1 MKKILTKK
9 NNYFKKLFLFFESL
23 LKSILATLKQPVFL
37 IFPLLLILLFY
48 IPNESVKFILKL
60 NVSKP
65 EIWQFFTSSFVHENV
80 NHLFTNLKYYFLVIF
95 ILGFIFYRLK
105 QSKFLSNLF
114 FLILLSYWII
124 EIIFFLIIKFNSN
137 APIISSGSS
146 GIVFSLFGVFFSSLI
161 YSASIEQKQN
171 FMKFNLFNLVISSIL
186 LIIYYSYNLYQNNYL
201 DFSVL
206 SFFIILSFIFF
217 LFLIIFIKF
226 YNKEVY
232 KIRNILI
239 ISLAFHFIIFLV
251 FFPSIENALDLGI
264 NYSSHFIGFLLGLL
278 ISGIYLNKLLKKYR

>member
-1 MKKILTKK
+1 MKKNTF
-9 NNYFKKLFLFFESL
+9 FKKPFLFFESL

-37 IFPLLLILLFY
+37 IFPFLLILLFY
-48 IPNESVKFILKL
+48 IPNESFKFILKL

-65 EIWQFFTSSFVHENV
+65 EIWQFFTSSFVHENL
-80 NHLFTNLKYYFLVIF
+80 NHLFTNLKYYFLIVF
-95 ILGFIFYRLK
+95 ILGFIFFRLK
-105 QSKFLSNLF
+105 QSNVLSKLF

-124 EIIFFLIIKFNSN
+124 ETLFFLIIKFNSN
-137 APIISSGSS
+137 SPIISCGSS

-161 YSASIEQKQN
+161 YAASIEQKQN
-171 FMKFNLFNLVISSIL
+171 FMKFNIFNLVISSIL

-201 DFSVL
+201 DYSKFSL
-206 SFFIILSFIFF
+206 FIILSFIFF
-217 LFLIIFIKF
+217 ILLIILLKF

-251 FFPSIENALDLGI
+251 FFPSIEYTLNLGI

-278 ISGIYLNKLLKKYR
+278 ISGIYLNKLLKKEFSI